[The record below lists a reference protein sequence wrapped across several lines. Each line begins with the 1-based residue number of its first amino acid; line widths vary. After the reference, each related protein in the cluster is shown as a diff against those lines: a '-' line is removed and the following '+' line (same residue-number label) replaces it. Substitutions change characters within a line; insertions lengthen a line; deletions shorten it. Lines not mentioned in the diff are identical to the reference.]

1 MSIALSW
8 EFCFCAPERKNLKMR
23 SRKFTTS
30 SLSHRA
36 DSSFSR
42 AQKHGYK
49 CRLPAEDHWPGVC
62 WERISRILDSLAIP
76 VLPAPMAGGPTTPQ
90 EVNAADADVRLGTY
104 AGGYSYGSEE

>member
-36 DSSFSR
+36 DPSFSR

-62 WERISRILDSLAIP
+62 WERMSRILDSLAIP

-90 EVNAADADVRLGTY
+90 VDRKSTRLN
-104 AGGYSYGSEE
+104 SSHVS